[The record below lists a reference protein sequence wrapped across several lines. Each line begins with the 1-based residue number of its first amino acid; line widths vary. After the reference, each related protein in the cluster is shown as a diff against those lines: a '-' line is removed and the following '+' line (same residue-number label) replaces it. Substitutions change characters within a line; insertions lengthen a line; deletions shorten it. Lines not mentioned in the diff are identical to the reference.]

1 MSRPAALRPGSR
13 YPECPPRSS
22 AAGLR
27 YYPMSR
33 PAALRPGS
41 YSSIIISGPD
51 MEDWT
56 ALAQDLGI
64 VCFVSPSFPGS
75 PVLPASGQD
84 QACGPAGLP
93 SSLSLV
99 GASMIIPSA
108 FPAAAS
114 LGKVRWGDDSL
125 YDNAEEKGACRGLVV
140 LWPWNSCRNRTLR
153 CGGRTGVRI
162 YCRQCFAYGRLAG
175 ICGIDILG
183 AGHFPAIVVVLGIG
197 DCP

>member
-1 MSRPAALRPGSR
+1 
-13 YPECPPRSS
+13 
-22 AAGLR
+22 
-27 YYPMSR
+27 
-33 PAALRPGS
+33 
-41 YSSIIISGPD
+41 

-93 SSLSLV
+93 F
-99 GASMIIPSA
+99 GASMISPSA

-125 YDNAEEKGACRGLVV
+125 YDNADEKGACRGLAVSR
-140 LWPWNSCRNRTLR
+140 PWNPWNEYARSAE
-153 CGGRTGVRI
+153 GDGRGLGSIADNASHTAGWPE
-162 YCRQCFAYGRLAG
+162 FAG
-175 ICGIDILG
+175 
-183 AGHFPAIVVVLGIG
+183 
-197 DCP
+197 